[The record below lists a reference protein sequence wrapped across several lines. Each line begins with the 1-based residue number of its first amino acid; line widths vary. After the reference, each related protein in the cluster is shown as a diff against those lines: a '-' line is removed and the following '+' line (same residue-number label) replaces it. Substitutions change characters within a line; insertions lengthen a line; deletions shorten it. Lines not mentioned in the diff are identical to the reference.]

1 MEGGE
6 KGKTSKVKTTLLKI
20 YSFFGQVFTE
30 PHYVP
35 GTIVGAG
42 DVTKNQTKFLAC
54 GKLPFY
60 CRKKD
65 YKPNKWAKYIA
76 GQMKIS
82 AKKRSKKVCFGE
94 KGESEKPSLK
104 R

>member
-1 MEGGE
+1 M
-6 KGKTSKVKTTLLKI
+6 
-20 YSFFGQVFTE
+20 
-30 PHYVP
+30 P

-42 DVTKNQTKFLAC
+42 DVTKNQTKFPAC

-65 YKPNKWAKYIA
+65 YKPNKWAKYTA

-82 AKKRSKKVCFGE
+82 AKKRSKTSKKVCFGE
-94 KGESEKPSLK
+94 KGESQKSSLK